1 MYTTEESICCR
12 ASIKGKLNRKN
23 YNSLRIYL
31 NQLIEKNQS
40 IILSFEAVDAMDLH
54 CANLLISIFHYA
66 KSVNKQ
72 IIYIS
77 KSNPHIEHTLQETG
91 LNQLFSF

>member
-1 MYTTEESICCR
+1 MYTTEETLCCR
-12 ASIKGKLNRKN
+12 ASIMGKLNRKN

-40 IILSFEAVDAMDLH
+40 IILSFESVEAMDIH
-54 CANLLISIFHYA
+54 CANLLISIYHYT

-72 IIYIS
+72 IIYVS
-77 KSNPHIEHTLQETG
+77 KSNPHIEQTLEESG
-91 LNQLFSF
+91 LNRLFSF

>member
-1 MYTTEESICCR
+1 MYSTEETICCR
-12 ASIKGKLNRKN
+12 ASIEGKLTRKN
-23 YNSLRIYL
+23 YNSLRVYL

-40 IILSFEAVDAMDLH
+40 VIISFESVELMDIH
-54 CANLLISIFHYA
+54 CANLLISLFHYT
-66 KSVNKQ
+66 KSLNKQ

-77 KSNPHIEHTLQETG
+77 KTNPHIEHTLRETG